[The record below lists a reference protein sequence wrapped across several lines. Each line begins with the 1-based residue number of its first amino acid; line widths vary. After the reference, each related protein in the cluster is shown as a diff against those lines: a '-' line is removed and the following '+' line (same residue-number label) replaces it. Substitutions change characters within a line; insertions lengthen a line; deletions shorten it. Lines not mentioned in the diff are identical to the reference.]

1 MIAIY
6 ARQSVERPDSIS
18 IAMQVEHCRR
28 ICPAEAEVRVF
39 TDRGFTG
46 TNTHRPAFREMLEAV
61 EQGEVKSVYV
71 YKLDRISRSL
81 CDFAA
86 MMQTFRRR
94 NVTLHSVRESFDTRT
109 EIGGMLLNLLMMFAE
124 LEQKTIAGRVR
135 DNYYARAA
143 QQLALGGTPPYG
155 YTGKNVRISNHTATI
170 LEVQPDE
177 AAQVQAFYTGYG
189 IAGQNVEQL
198 VQAANRSGSRTR
210 NGANWSN
217 SAVLRI
223 LRSPVY
229 VRGDLRSAVF
239 LQEQGVEL
247 THPLEQYC
255 QGNGY
260 LVYGSPA
267 ARHGAKLTRLQ
278 GEHMAAGLHPG
289 ILDSDLWLSV
299 QERLAARGGCTNRGT
314 GHRSW
319 LQGLAVC
326 GLCGAHCYARNNG
339 KGAAYTYFVCRG
351 KRQGICPGIPGLRTQ
366 WVEDAV
372 SPILAQQAEQLL
384 PYAETTPRL
393 DPAAVALE
401 ELEQRMRCLAA
412 ELSQPTA
419 AADFLREEL
428 NRLAQER
435 RELEQQLR
443 RESTGRTETP
453 AGSWAAWWETA
464 GLEQRRQAAALLL
477 REVRLYP
484 DHGEAV
490 LH

>member
-1 MIAIY
+1 M
-6 ARQSVERPDSIS
+6 ERPDSIS

-71 YKLDRISRSL
+71 YKLDRISRSHR
-81 CDFAA
+81 DFAA

-289 ILDSDLWLSV
+289 IVDSDLWLSV

-319 LQGLAVC
+319 LQGW
-326 GLCGAHCYARNNG
+326 R
-339 KGAAYTYFVCRG
+339 F
-351 KRQGICPGIPGLRTQ
+351 
-366 WVEDAV
+366 AV
-372 SPILAQQAEQLL
+372 SAAHTATPEITARAQRIPISSAGASARASV
-384 PYAETTPRL
+384 PASPVCAPSGWRTPFR
-393 DPAAVALE
+393 PFWHSRQNSFCPMRR
-401 ELEQRMRCLAA
+401 QRPG
-412 ELSQPTA
+412 ST
-419 AADFLREEL
+419 
-428 NRLAQER
+428 R
-435 RELEQQLR
+435 RR
-443 RESTGRTETP
+443 WRWRNWNSGC
-453 AGSWAAWWETA
+453 AAWRRNCPSPR
-464 GLEQRRQAAALLL
+464 RRQIFS
-477 REVRLYP
+477 
-484 DHGEAV
+484 GKS
-490 LH
+490 

>member
-61 EQGEVKSVYV
+61 EQGEVESVYV

-170 LEVQPDE
+170 LEFQPDE
-177 AAQVQAFYTGYG
+177 AAQVQALYG
-189 IAGQNVEQL
+189 LRHRRAERGTAGAGGKPFRQPYPKRGELVEQRRFAYPAQPGVCPGRPPERCL
-198 VQAANRSGSRTR
+198 FAGTGRGTDPSAGTVLPGQRLPGLRQSSRTPR
-210 NGANWSN
+210 RKA
-217 SAVLRI
+217 
-223 LRSPVY
+223 
-229 VRGDLRSAVF
+229 D
-239 LQEQGVEL
+239 
-247 THPLEQYC
+247 
-255 QGNGY
+255 
-260 LVYGSPA
+260 PA
-267 ARHGAKLTRLQ
+267 AGRTYGGRNSPRHRGQRPVAERPGTAGGSWRLYQ
-278 GEHMAAGLHPG
+278 P
-289 ILDSDLWLSV
+289 
-299 QERLAARGGCTNRGT
+299 
-314 GHRSW
+314 W

>member
-1 MIAIY
+1 M
-6 ARQSVERPDSIS
+6 
-18 IAMQVEHCRR
+18 
-28 ICPAEAEVRVF
+28 
-39 TDRGFTG
+39 
-46 TNTHRPAFREMLEAV
+46 
-61 EQGEVKSVYV
+61 
-71 YKLDRISRSL
+71 
-81 CDFAA
+81 
-86 MMQTFRRR
+86 
-94 NVTLHSVRESFDTRT
+94 
-109 EIGGMLLNLLMMFAE
+109 
-124 LEQKTIAGRVR
+124 
-135 DNYYARAA
+135 
-143 QQLALGGTPPYG
+143 
-155 YTGKNVRISNHTATI
+155 
-170 LEVQPDE
+170 
-177 AAQVQAFYTGYG
+177 
-189 IAGQNVEQL
+189 
-198 VQAANRSGSRTR
+198 
-210 NGANWSN
+210 
-217 SAVLRI
+217 
-223 LRSPVY
+223 
-229 VRGDLRSAVF
+229 
-239 LQEQGVEL
+239 EL

-289 ILDSDLWLSV
+289 IVDSDLWLSV

-412 ELSQPTA
+412 ELSSP
-419 AADFLREEL
+419 R
-428 NRLAQER
+428 
-435 RELEQQLR
+435 
-443 RESTGRTETP
+443 
-453 AGSWAAWWETA
+453 
-464 GLEQRRQAAALLL
+464 RRQIFS
-477 REVRLYP
+477 
-484 DHGEAV
+484 GKS
-490 LH
+490 

>member
-1 MIAIY
+1 
-6 ARQSVERPDSIS
+6 
-18 IAMQVEHCRR
+18 
-28 ICPAEAEVRVF
+28 
-39 TDRGFTG
+39 
-46 TNTHRPAFREMLEAV
+46 
-61 EQGEVKSVYV
+61 
-71 YKLDRISRSL
+71 
-81 CDFAA
+81 
-86 MMQTFRRR
+86 
-94 NVTLHSVRESFDTRT
+94 
-109 EIGGMLLNLLMMFAE
+109 
-124 LEQKTIAGRVR
+124 
-135 DNYYARAA
+135 
-143 QQLALGGTPPYG
+143 
-155 YTGKNVRISNHTATI
+155 
-170 LEVQPDE
+170 
-177 AAQVQAFYTGYG
+177 
-189 IAGQNVEQL
+189 
-198 VQAANRSGSRTR
+198 
-210 NGANWSN
+210 
-217 SAVLRI
+217 
-223 LRSPVY
+223 
-229 VRGDLRSAVF
+229 
-239 LQEQGVEL
+239 
-247 THPLEQYC
+247 
-255 QGNGY
+255 
-260 LVYGSPA
+260 
-267 ARHGAKLTRLQ
+267 
-278 GEHMAAGLHPG
+278 MAAGLHPG
-289 ILDSDLWLSV
+289 IVDSDLWLSV

-384 PYAETTPRL
+384 PYAETTPQL

-464 GLEQRRQAAALLL
+464 RLEQRRQAAALLL